1 MLPGQPLAH
10 DAVMSTPLNARPC
23 FHFLFALILGTLC
36 GLSAARAAA
45 SDARSIKTLD
55 LDSAHV
61 LAARAA
67 GFGFSVREISFPAR
81 CVGDDKARGNVIA
94 LTVESDRAA
103 AWADV
108 VCEHKLFENKTLQN
122 GWTLANVVIKRRCE
136 VQEGGA
142 WKALAE
148 GACELDAALPA
159 AGGAK
164 LETRVRG
171 LLKGSGPL
179 TQQARR
185 LEVTYQFTLTG
196 PAELSPWTARR

>member
-1 MLPGQPLAH
+1 
-10 DAVMSTPLNARPC
+10 MSKPIKPHSFFRL
-23 FHFLFALILGTLC
+23 
-36 GLSAARAAA
+36 LSALGIGALCALQPARAAA
-45 SDARSIKTLD
+45 SDTKPVKTLD

-81 CVGDDKARGNVIA
+81 CVGDDRTRGNVIA
-94 LTVESDRAA
+94 FTVESDRAA

-122 GWTLANVVIKRRCE
+122 GWTLANVAIKRRCE
-136 VQEGGA
+136 VQEGTA

-148 GACELDAALPA
+148 SACELDVGLPA
-159 AGGAK
+159 VGGAK

-179 TQQARR
+179 AQQTRR
-185 LEVTYQFTLTG
+185 LEVTYQFTLAG
-196 PAELSPWTARR
+196 PSEMSPWTARR